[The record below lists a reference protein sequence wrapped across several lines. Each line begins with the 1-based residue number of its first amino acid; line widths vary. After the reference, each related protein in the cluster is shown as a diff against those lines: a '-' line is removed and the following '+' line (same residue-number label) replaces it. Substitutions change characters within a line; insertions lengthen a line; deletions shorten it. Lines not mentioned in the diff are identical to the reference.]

1 METFVVVYL
10 TIGIACGA
18 AGFAKMNPS
27 TQPGHL
33 LAAIIASV
41 VIMVVWPLWIV
52 KALYPR

>member
-1 METFVVVYL
+1 METFMVVYL

-18 AGFAKMNPS
+18 AGFAKMNPP